1 MPIAAS
7 EKAALPKTDI
17 RAVHQALDAEHRTWA
32 REDDSPQGSVK
43 ARLEQA
49 WPDSL
54 ADGQLIKD
62 DEGRDQLK
70 AMPEAKRS
78 SMFPDPWRTN
88 PVGRFWDRL
97 RGRDVTPRYLARL
110 TKEEQESEQKWRT
123 VGTIRRYILLILT
136 LAQTVVATWYMKTI
150 LPYQG
155 WALINPMDMVGQ
167 DLWVSFMQLLPYML
181 QTGILIL
188 FAVLFCWVSA
198 GFWTALMGFLQL
210 LIGRD
215 KYSISASTVGDEPLN
230 PEHRTALIM
239 PICNE
244 DVNRVFAGLR
254 ATWESVKAT
263 GNAKHFDVYILSD
276 SYNPDICVA
285 EQKAWM
291 ELIAEVGGE
300 GQIFYRRRRRRVKRK
315 SGNIDDFCRRWGSQ
329 YSYMVVL
336 DADSVMTGDC
346 LCGLVRLMEANPNA
360 GIIQSSPKASGMDTL
375 YARCQQFATRVYGP
389 LFTAGLHFWQL
400 GESHYWGHN
409 AIIRVKPFI
418 EHCALAPLPGEG
430 SFAGSI
436 LSHDFVEAAL
446 MRRAGWGVWIAY
458 DLPGSYEEL
467 PPNLLDELK
476 RDRRWCHGN
485 LMNFRLFLVKG
496 MHPVHRAVFLTGVMS
511 YLSAPLWFMFLALST
526 ALQVVHALTEPQY
539 FLQPRQL
546 FPVWPQWRPELAIA
560 LFASTMVL
568 LFLPKLLSILLIW
581 CKGTKEYGGFW
592 RVTLSLLLE
601 VFLTG
606 VMSYLSAPLWFMF
619 LALSTALQVVHAL
632 TEPQYFLQPRQ
643 LFPVWP
649 QWRPELAIALF
660 ASTMVLLFL
669 PKLLSILLI
678 WCKGTKEY
686 GGFWRVT
693 LSLLL
698 EVLFSVLLAPVR
710 MLFHT
715 VFVVSAFLGWEVV
728 WNSPQRD
735 DDSTSWGEAFKR
747 HGSQLLLGLVWAVGM
762 AWLDLRFLF
771 WLAPI
776 VFSLILSPFVSVI
789 SSRATVGLRT
799 KRWKLFLIPEE
810 YSPPQVLV
818 DTDRFLEMNR
828 QRSLDD
834 GFMHA
839 VFNPSFN
846 ALATA
851 MATARHRASK
861 VLEIARDRHVE
872 QALNETPEKLNRDRR
887 LVLLSDP
894 VTMAR
899 LHFRVWNSPERY
911 SSWVSYYEGIKLNPL
926 ALRKPDAASQ

>member
-1 MPIAAS
+1 MNKSTYLPQSYVEALPLDAAARATLSASLQNAQAFHAIHSALGQDIAAS
-7 EKAALPKTDI
+7 ERPD
-17 RAVHQALDAEHRTWA
+17 DA
-32 REDDSPQGSVK
+32 PLKSVSS
-43 ARLEQA
+43 RVSMA

-54 ADGQLIKD
+54 ADGQQLSKD
-62 DEGRDQLK
+62 YLDRTTLK
-70 AMPEAKRS
+70 AMPPVKRS
-78 SMFPDPWRTN
+78 LMFPEAWRTN
-88 PVGRFWDRL
+88 PIARAWDSL
-97 RGRDVTPRYLARL
+97 RGQKGNPRYA
-110 TKEEQESEQKWRT
+110 TVEEQKAEDKWRH
-123 VGTIRRYILLILT
+123 VGSMRRYVLLILT
-136 LAQTVVATWYMKTI
+136 ILQTVVATWYMKTI

-155 WALINPMDMVGQ
+155 WTLLDPVELFNQNWLQSVELI
-167 DLWVSFMQLLPYML
+167 LPYIL
-181 QTGILIL
+181 QTGILFL
-188 FAVLFCWVSA
+188 FAILFCWVSA

-215 KYSISASTVGDEPLN
+215 KYSISYSTTGDEPLN

-244 DVNRVFAGLR
+244 DVERVFAGLR
-254 ATWESVKAT
+254 ATWESVKRT
-263 GNAKHFDVYILSD
+263 GNAEHFDVYILSD
-276 SYNPDICVA
+276 SYDADIAIA

-291 ELIAEVGGE
+291 ELVRDVGGA
-300 GQIFYRRRRRRVKRK
+300 GKIFYRRRRRRVKRK
-315 SGNIDDFCRRWGSQ
+315 SGNIDDFCRRWGSN

-336 DADSVMTGDC
+336 DADSVMSGEC
-346 LCGLVRLMEANPNA
+346 LTGLVRMMEANPNA

-409 AIIRVKPFI
+409 AIIRVQPFI

-526 ALQVVHALTEPQY
+526 ALQVVHTLMEPTY

-546 FPVWPQWRPELAIA
+546 FPVWPQWRPDLAIA
-560 LFASTMVL
+560 LFSTTLVL
-568 LFLPKLLSILLIW
+568 LFLPKLLSVVLIW
-581 CKGTKEYGGFW
+581 FKGAKPYGGAF
-592 RVTLSLLLE
+592 RLFLSLLLE
-601 VFLTG
+601 
-606 VMSYLSAPLWFMF
+606 M
-619 LALSTALQVVHAL
+619 
-632 TEPQYFLQPRQ
+632 
-643 LFPVWP
+643 
-649 QWRPELAIALF
+649 
-660 ASTMVLLFL
+660 
-669 PKLLSILLI
+669 
-678 WCKGTKEY
+678 
-686 GGFWRVT
+686 
-693 LSLLL
+693 
-698 EVLFSVLLAPVR
+698 LFSVLLAPVR

-735 DDSTSWGEAFKR
+735 DDATPWSEAFRR
-747 HGSQLLLGLVWAVGM
+747 HGSQMLLGIVWAVGM
-762 AWLDLRFLF
+762 GVLDLNFLW

-776 VFSLILSPFVSVI
+776 VFSLILSPFVSVM
-789 SSRATVGLRT
+789 SSRATVGLKS
-799 KRWKLFLIPEE
+799 KRARLFLIPEE
-810 YSPPQVLV
+810 YEPPKELV
-818 DTDRFLEMNR
+818 DTDHYLQLNR
-828 QRSLDD
+828 ERALKH

-839 VFNPSFN
+839 LFNPAFN

-851 MATARHRASK
+851 MATSRHKQSA
-861 VLEIARDRHVE
+861 LLDHARDRRVD
-872 QALNETPEKLNRDRR
+872 QALSDAPEKLNREQR
-887 LVLLSDP
+887 LQLISDP
-894 VTMAR
+894 VVLAR
-899 LHFRVWNSPERY
+899 VHTRLWQSADKYHQ
-911 SSWVSYYEGIKLNPL
+911 WVESYQKLTLNPQ
-926 ALRKPDAASQ
+926 ALPQRA

>member
-1 MPIAAS
+1 MNNLTLTPQNYLKALPLDAAGRTQLSASLSGAQAFHYIHESLGQDDAAS
-7 EKAALPKTDI
+7 N
-17 RAVHQALDAEHRTWA
+17 RADDA
-32 REDDSPQGSVK
+32 PLKSVSS
-43 ARLEQA
+43 RVRMA
-49 WPDSL
+49 WPESV
-54 ADGQLIKD
+54 AEGQQFGKD
-62 DEGRDQLK
+62 YLNRTTLK
-70 AMPEAKRS
+70 AMPKVTRS
-78 SMFPDPWRTN
+78 LMFPEAWRTN
-88 PVGRFWDRL
+88 PLARAWASL
-97 RGRDVTPRYLARL
+97 RGHKSTPRYASA
-110 TKEEQESEQKWRT
+110 EEQRAEEKWRH
-123 VGTIRRYILLILT
+123 VGSMRRYILLILT
-136 LAQTVVATWYMKTI
+136 IFQTVIATWYMKTI

-155 WALINPMDMVGQ
+155 WTLLDPMEMINQ
-167 DLWVSFMQLLPYML
+167 NWQQSFLQILPYIL
-181 QTGILIL
+181 QTGILFL
-188 FAVLFCWVSA
+188 FAILFCWVSA

-215 KYSISASTVGDEPLN
+215 KYSISYSTSGDEPLN

-244 DVNRVFAGLR
+244 DVERVFAGLR
-254 ATWESVKAT
+254 ATWESVMRT
-263 GNAKHFDVYILSD
+263 GNSEHFDVYILSD
-276 SYNPDICVA
+276 SYDADIAVA

-291 ELIAEVGGE
+291 ELVRDVGGA
-300 GQIFYRRRRRRVKRK
+300 GKIFYRRRRRRVKRK

-336 DADSVMTGDC
+336 DADSVMSGEC
-346 LCGLVRLMEANPNA
+346 LTGLVRMMEANPNA

-476 RDRRWCHGN
+476 RDRRWCQGN

-526 ALQVVHALTEPQY
+526 ALQVVHTLMEPQY

-560 LFASTMVL
+560 LFSTTLVL
-568 LFLPKLLSILLIW
+568 LFLPKLLSVVLIW
-581 CKGTKEYGGFW
+581 FKGAKAYGGALRLF
-592 RVTLSLLLE
+592 VSLLLE
-601 VFLTG
+601 
-606 VMSYLSAPLWFMF
+606 M
-619 LALSTALQVVHAL
+619 
-632 TEPQYFLQPRQ
+632 
-643 LFPVWP
+643 
-649 QWRPELAIALF
+649 
-660 ASTMVLLFL
+660 
-669 PKLLSILLI
+669 
-678 WCKGTKEY
+678 
-686 GGFWRVT
+686 
-693 LSLLL
+693 
-698 EVLFSVLLAPVR
+698 LFSVLLAPVR

-735 DDSTSWGEAFKR
+735 DDATPWKEAFAR
-747 HGSQLLLGLVWAVGM
+747 HGSQMLLGIVWAVGM
-762 AWLDLRFLF
+762 GLLDLNFLW
-771 WLAPI
+771 WLSPI

-789 SSRATVGLRT
+789 SSRATVGL
-799 KRWKLFLIPEE
+799 KSKQANLFLIPEE
-810 YSPPQVLV
+810 YDPPQELL
-818 DTDRFLEMNR
+818 DTDRYVEQNR
-828 QRSLDD
+828 ARALKN

-839 VFNPSFN
+839 LFHPAFN

-851 MATARHRASK
+851 LATSRHKQSQ
-861 VLEIARDRHVE
+861 LLDHARDRRVD
-872 QALNETPEKLNRDRR
+872 QALSDAPEKLNREQR
-887 LVLLSDP
+887 LQLISDP
-894 VTMAR
+894 VVLAR
-899 LHFRVWNSPERY
+899 VHTRLWENSDKY
-911 SSWVSYYEGIKLNPL
+911 HQWVESYQKLKLNPL
-926 ALRKPDAASQ
+926 VLPHQL

>member
-1 MPIAAS
+1 MNKLTLTPQNYI
-7 EKAALPKTDI
+7 KALPIDAAGHK
-17 RAVHQALDAEHRTWA
+17 RLSASLAGAQAFHFIHDALGR
-32 REDDSPQGSVK
+32 DDPASDRPDDAPLKSVSS
-43 ARLEQA
+43 RVQMA
-49 WPDSL
+49 WPESV
-54 ADGQLIKD
+54 A
-62 DEGRDQLK
+62 EGRQFGTDDLNRTTLK
-70 AMPEAKRS
+70 AMPKVTRS
-78 SMFPDPWRTN
+78 LMFPEAWRTN
-88 PVGRFWDRL
+88 PLARAWDSL
-97 RGRDVTPRYLARL
+97 RGHKSTPRYASA
-110 TKEEQESEQKWRT
+110 EEQRAEDKWRH
-123 VGTIRRYILLILT
+123 VGSMRRYILLILT
-136 LAQTVVATWYMKTI
+136 LFQTVIATWYMKTI

-155 WALINPMDMVGQ
+155 WTLLDPMEMLNQ
-167 DLWVSFMQLLPYML
+167 NWQQSLLQILPYIL
-181 QTGILIL
+181 QTGILFL
-188 FAVLFCWVSA
+188 FAILFCWVSA

-215 KYSISASTVGDEPLN
+215 KYSISYSTTGDEPLN

-244 DVNRVFAGLR
+244 DVERVFAGLR
-254 ATWESVKAT
+254 ATWESVKRT
-263 GNAKHFDVYILSD
+263 GNGEHFDVYILSD
-276 SYNPDICVA
+276 SYDADIAVA

-291 ELIAEVGGE
+291 ELVRDVE
-300 GQIFYRRRRRRVKRK
+300 GAGKIFYRRRRRRVKRK

-336 DADSVMTGDC
+336 DADSVMSGEC
-346 LCGLVRLMEANPNA
+346 LTGLVRMMEANPNA

-526 ALQVVHALTEPQY
+526 ALQVVHTLMEPQY

-560 LFASTMVL
+560 LFSTTLVL
-568 LFLPKLLSILLIW
+568 LFLPKLLSVVLIW
-581 CKGTKEYGGFW
+581 CKGSKAYGGPVRLF
-592 RVTLSLLLE
+592 VSLLLE
-601 VFLTG
+601 
-606 VMSYLSAPLWFMF
+606 M
-619 LALSTALQVVHAL
+619 
-632 TEPQYFLQPRQ
+632 
-643 LFPVWP
+643 
-649 QWRPELAIALF
+649 
-660 ASTMVLLFL
+660 
-669 PKLLSILLI
+669 
-678 WCKGTKEY
+678 
-686 GGFWRVT
+686 
-693 LSLLL
+693 
-698 EVLFSVLLAPVR
+698 LFSVLLAPVR

-735 DDSTSWGEAFKR
+735 DDATPWSEAFAR
-747 HGSQLLLGLVWAVGM
+747 HGSQMLLGIVWAVGM
-762 AWLDLRFLF
+762 GLLDLNFLW

-776 VFSLILSPFVSVI
+776 VFSLILSPFVSVM
-789 SSRATVGLRT
+789 SSRATVGLKSR
-799 KRWKLFLIPEE
+799 RANLFLIPEE
-810 YSPPQVLV
+810 YEPPQELV
-818 DTDRFLEMNR
+818 DTDRYVEQNR
-828 QRSLDD
+828 ARALKH

-839 VFNPSFN
+839 LFHPSFN

-851 MATARHRASK
+851 LATSRHKQSQ
-861 VLEIARDRHVE
+861 LLDHARDRRVDL
-872 QALNETPEKLNRDRR
+872 ALSDTPEKLNREQR
-887 LVLLSDP
+887 LQLISDP
-894 VTMAR
+894 VVLAR
-899 LHFRVWNSPERY
+899 VHSRLWENGDKYHQWIE
-911 SSWVSYYEGIKLNPL
+911 SYQKLKLNPL
-926 ALRKPDAASQ
+926 SLPHQL

>member
-1 MPIAAS
+1 MNKPT
-7 EKAALPKTDI
+7 ALPTDYI
-17 RAVHQALDAEHRTWA
+17 DALPLSPERKGALRETLPEQPEEAFVQLHHSLAEGAPVAERP
-32 REDDSPQGSVK
+32 DDVPLESVK
-43 ARLEQA
+43 SRIEMS

-54 ADGQLIKD
+54 GNGEQFDT
-62 DEGRDQLK
+62 DELNRTTLK
-70 AMPEAKRS
+70 AMPRHTRS
-78 SMFPDPWRTN
+78 SMYPEAWRTN
-88 PVGRFWDRL
+88 PVARAWDSV
-97 RGRDVTPRYLARL
+97 RGRKSTHRYANA
-110 TKEEQESEQKWRT
+110 EEQRQEDKWRH
-123 VGTIRRYILLILT
+123 VGSIRRYILLLLT
-136 LAQTVVATWYMKTI
+136 IAQTVVATWYMKTI

-155 WALINPMDMVGQ
+155 WALIDPMEMINQNWQQSVLQ
-167 DLWVSFMQLLPYML
+167 ILPYVL
-181 QTGILIL
+181 QTGILFL

-210 LIGRD
+210 MMGKD
-215 KYSISASTVGDEPLN
+215 KYSISYGLNGDEPIN

-244 DVNRVFAGLR
+244 DVERVYAGLR
-254 ATWESVKAT
+254 ATWESVVRT
-263 GNAKHFDVYILSD
+263 GEQENFDVYILSD
-276 SYNPDICVA
+276 SYNADIALA

-291 ELIAEVGGE
+291 ELVRDVGGE
-300 GQIFYRRRRRRVKRK
+300 GRIFYRRRRRRVKRK

-336 DADSVMTGDC
+336 DADSVMSGEC
-346 LCGLVRLMEANPNA
+346 LTGLVRMMEANPNA

-409 AIIRVKPFI
+409 AIIRVAPFI

-526 ALQVVHALTEPQY
+526 ALQVVHTLMEPQY

-560 LFASTMVL
+560 LFSTTMVL
-568 LFLPKLLSILLIW
+568 LFLPKLLSIMLIW
-581 CKGTKEYGGFW
+581 FKGAKQYGGVM
-592 RVTLSLLLE
+592 RVTVS
-601 VFLTG
+601 
-606 VMSYLSAPLWFMF
+606 
-619 LALSTALQVVHAL
+619 
-632 TEPQYFLQPRQ
+632 
-643 LFPVWP
+643 
-649 QWRPELAIALF
+649 
-660 ASTMVLLFL
+660 LFL
-669 PKLLSILLI
+669 
-678 WCKGTKEY
+678 EM
-686 GGFWRVT
+686 
-693 LSLLL
+693 
-698 EVLFSVLLAPVR
+698 LFSVLLAPVR

-715 VFVVSAFLGWEVV
+715 IFVVSAFLGWEVV

-735 DDSTSWGEAFKR
+735 DDATPWSEAFKR
-747 HGSQLLLGLVWAVGM
+747 HGWQMALGIVWAAGM
-762 AWLDLRFLF
+762 GWLDLNFLW

-776 VFSLILSPFVSVI
+776 VFSLILSPFVSVY
-789 SSRATVGLRT
+789 SSRSTTGNAS
-799 KRWKLFLIPEE
+799 KRARLFLIPEE
-810 YSPPQVLV
+810 YEPPKELV
-818 DTDRFLEMNR
+818 DTDRYLELNR
-828 QRSLDD
+828 ERALKD

-846 ALATA
+846 ALASA
-851 MATARHRASK
+851 MATSRHLKSD
-861 VLEIARDRHVE
+861 VLEFARDRQVD
-872 QALNETPEKLNRDRR
+872 QALSESPAKLDRDRR
-887 LVLLSDP
+887 LALISDP
-894 VTMAR
+894 VTLSRM
-899 LHFRVWNSPERY
+899 HFRLWQHADKY
-911 SSWVSYYEGIKLNPL
+911 HDWFDYYESLKMNPQ
-926 ALRKPDAASQ
+926 AIQPKP